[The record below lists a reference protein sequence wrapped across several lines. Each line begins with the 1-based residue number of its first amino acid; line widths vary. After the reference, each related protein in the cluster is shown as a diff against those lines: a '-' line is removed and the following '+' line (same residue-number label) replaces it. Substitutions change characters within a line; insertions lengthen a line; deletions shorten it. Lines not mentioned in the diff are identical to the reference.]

1 MNESTMDKVGMQEMT
16 TGEVE
21 NVSGGVLG
29 MLLLTIKYVKTSASQ
44 TTK

>member
-1 MNESTMDKVGMQEMT
+1 MNEPTKDNAGMQEMT
-16 TGEVE
+16 KSEVD

-29 MLLLTIKYVKTSASQ
+29 IFLLTIKYVSTSAAK